1 MNFYGKKP
9 DSIVESGHLIDR
21 HRQPRDRDEAGIGH
35 SAQGLLGRGALPA
48 SLGPASLGPA
58 SRPPSLT
65 PAFPPAVS
73 DSPPLF
79 LSSAPFCHL
88 RWAGVLL
95 RDPLGCCALFCLS
108 HTLQRAL
115 LWYLFWGE
123 HGLTT
128 TGADGRCGR
137 GRTGKV

>member
-21 HRQPRDRDEAGIGH
+21 HRQPRDRDEAGTGH
-35 SAQGLLGRGALPA
+35 SARGLLGRGAL
-48 SLGPASLGPA
+48 PASLGPA

-79 LSSAPFCHL
+79 LSSTPFCHR

-115 LWYLFWGE
+115 LRYLFWGE

>member
-21 HRQPRDRDEAGIGH
+21 HRQPRDRDEAGSGH
-35 SAQGLLGRGALPA
+35 SARGLLG
-48 SLGPASLGPA
+48 LGELPASLGPA

-79 LSSAPFCHL
+79 LSSTPFYHL
-88 RWAGVLL
+88 CWAGVLL